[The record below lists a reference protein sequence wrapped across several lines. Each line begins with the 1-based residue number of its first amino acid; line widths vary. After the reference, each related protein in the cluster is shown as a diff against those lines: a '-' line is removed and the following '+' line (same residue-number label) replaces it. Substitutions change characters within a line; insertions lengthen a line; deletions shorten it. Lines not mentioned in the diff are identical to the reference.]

1 MNILIKS
8 SNGIT
13 QVSADSKLMSQRKV
27 FIEGEINAEIAW
39 YFCEKQKNVLNKF
52 RNWYILMSIKN
63 GTPKTDRKMMKFR
76 IFCELLAKTM
86 LESIDFTDVLEG
98 YRRNEK
104 PKRQGIATLLKNLF
118 SESFSLVEM
127 KSPRDRALQHLTL
140 YMISCMISV

>member
-86 LESIDFTDVLEG
+86 LKAIDFTDVVEV
-98 YRRNEK
+98 Y
-104 PKRQGIATLLKNLF
+104 
-118 SESFSLVEM
+118 VEM
-127 KSPRDRALQHLTL
+127 NSPRYWALQPKLFTL
-140 YMISCMISV
+140 YQ

>member
-1 MNILIKS
+1 
-8 SNGIT
+8 
-13 QVSADSKLMSQRKV
+13 
-27 FIEGEINAEIAW
+27 
-39 YFCEKQKNVLNKF
+39 
-52 RNWYILMSIKN
+52 
-63 GTPKTDRKMMKFR
+63 MKFR

-127 KSPRDRALQHLTL
+127 KSPSR
-140 YMISCMISV
+140 

>member
-1 MNILIKS
+1 
-8 SNGIT
+8 
-13 QVSADSKLMSQRKV
+13 
-27 FIEGEINAEIAW
+27 
-39 YFCEKQKNVLNKF
+39 
-52 RNWYILMSIKN
+52 
-63 GTPKTDRKMMKFR
+63 MKFR

-140 YMISCMISV
+140 YMIS